1 MDNQAIINEAT
12 KLGQAMAGTS
22 EVQAKRLELGLT
34 DEQAEVLW
42 SNFHQARDEAYRAPR
57 KRQGLTT
64 EQVARAKEI
73 IQAQRDEEFSHL
85 VWKYQTRSRY
95 SRSNPVPTSTL
106 RQWANSGTDMRNHH
120 YLRHALR
127 QVGEL

>member
-1 MDNQAIINEAT
+1 MDNQAIINEAI

-22 EVQAKRLELGLT
+22 EVQAKRLELALT

-64 EQVARAKEI
+64 EQVARAREI
-73 IQAQRDEEFSHL
+73 IQAQRHEEFNHL
-85 VWKYQTRSRY
+85 VWKYQARSFY

-106 RQWANSGTDMRNHH
+106 RQWAKIGDMRNHH
-120 YLRHALR
+120 YLRQTLR
-127 QVGEL
+127 EAGEL

>member
-73 IQAQRDEEFSHL
+73 IQAQRAEQFNHL
-85 VWKYQTRSRY
+85 VWKYQTRSY
-95 SRSNPVPTSTL
+95 YARSNPVPTSTL
-106 RQWANSGTDMRNHH
+106 RQWAKSGDMRDHH
-120 YLRHALR
+120 YLRQTLR
-127 QVGEL
+127 EAGEL

>member
-57 KRQGLTT
+57 KRPALTAD
-64 EQVARAKEI
+64 ERARARAIMADHEAEI
-73 IQAQRDEEFSHL
+73 LRDL
-85 VWKYQTRSRY
+85 KWKYQTRNERMGLK
-95 SRSNPVPTSTL
+95 PVPTSTL
-106 RQWANSGTDMRNHH
+106 KKWASLGDKRRDFV
-120 YLRHALR
+120 LRSFLAHK
-127 QVGEL
+127 G